1 MSKLTTTTRRIVGFR
16 WVRPAIDLALL
27 LTALFALIALRNM
40 EIEQQLNQKP
50 NLQIQQSVPVRKT
63 LFLEQQFNTEADLWQ
78 TWSTWINT
86 KQPDSG
92 QCLVETKPIDSG
104 CQCRCTKTRCSC
116 HCQNAG
122 NWISPASCLDN
133 NPNCTSQNAQ
143 TDCTSL
149 ANQPCTFNGPA
160 RMKNLWPV
168 SHFEPIAAINKSCRP
183 IHSNQCPLSQ
193 NSTACTCHFSWP
205 DNTLPSL
212 NQFSFKLTGTP

>member
-86 KQPDSG
+86 QQPDSG
-92 QCLVETKPIDSG
+92 QCLVETKPAQVDTPFYLLCFS
-104 CQCRCTKTRCSC
+104 KE
-116 HCQNAG
+116 
-122 NWISPASCLDN
+122 PASTRSN
-133 NPNCTSQNAQ
+133 
-143 TDCTSL
+143 
-149 ANQPCTFNGPA
+149 
-160 RMKNLWPV
+160 
-168 SHFEPIAAINKSCRP
+168 IAIN
-183 IHSNQCPLSQ
+183 
-193 NSTACTCHFSWP
+193 
-205 DNTLPSL
+205 NTLPGKNLFVAPSMPTATKTEKPAAKISAPAYKVQGWIITQQGQKTFDPVQKKWL
-212 NQFSFKLTGTP
+212 P